1 VTHEPVT
8 HRPFRFL
15 AEARAAASARQL
27 GETARRAEASGI
39 DVLVFPDHLIDQLA
53 PVPAMTAAAVATTT
67 LRVAPFVLNNDLRHP
82 AVLAQELAS
91 LDVLSEGRLEIA
103 VGAGWNRAEYEAVGL
118 AFDRTPVRQARLAEA
133 LEVLTGCFAE
143 GPFSFAGEHYRIEAY
158 DARPE
163 PVQRPHPPYFV
174 GGGGRRTL
182 ELAARHAQTVG
193 LAPRL
198 LRSPVDG
205 GPVADPA
212 SLTFEGTAEK
222 VAWVRAAAGDRFD
235 RIELNVYPSGYPVT
249 VTDDPAPHL
258 EELAATLAAR
268 AGTRV
273 TADQLADSPHVL
285 VGPVGALVEKLQRC
299 REELGISSVMVGQVG
314 ELDDVVARL
323 AGT

>member
-1 VTHEPVT
+1 LVPK
-8 HRPFRFL
+8 PFRFL
-15 AEARAAASARQL
+15 AEARAAASATEL
-27 GETARRAEASGI
+27 GATARRAESSGI

-53 PVPAMTAAAVATTT
+53 PVPAMTAAAVGTTT

-103 VGAGWNRAEYEAVGL
+103 IGAGWNRSEYEAVGL
-118 AFDRTPVRQARLAEA
+118 PFDCTPVRQARLAEA
-133 LEVLTGCFAE
+133 LEVLAGCFAD
-143 GPFSFAGEHYRIEAY
+143 GPFSYAGEHYRIEGY
-158 DARPE
+158 DALPK
-163 PVQRPHPPYFV
+163 PVQRPHPPFFV

-198 LRSPVDG
+198 LRSALDG

-212 SLTFEGTAEK
+212 SVTFEGTAEK
-222 VAWVRAAAGDRFD
+222 VAWVKEAAGERFGQ
-235 RIELNVYPSGYPVT
+235 IELNVYPSMYPVT

-258 EELAATLAAR
+258 EELAASLAAR
-268 AGTRV
+268 ADTHV
-273 TADQLADSPHVL
+273 TADQLADSPHVF
-285 VGPVGALVEKLQRC
+285 VGSVGALADKLLRC

-314 ELDDVVARL
+314 ELDDLVARL